1 MEDNWVYEVMASSTN
16 SKQFE
21 GNLLTSSAK
30 VLEAQKDAEKAFR
43 DSKKGNLSSS
53 AKVLEAQKDAEKA
66 FRDNKKRNLTSSAKV
81 LEAQKDAEKAFRD
94 SKKGNLTSSA
104 KVLEAQKDAE
114 KAFRD
119 SKKGNLTSSAKV
131 LEAQKDAEKAFRDSK
146 KRNLTSSAKVLEA
159 QKDVEKAKRAKI
171 LKDGPTGVVD
181 DTDGCISDAV
191 EYAKPKIKGQARPIK
206 KKSMSVSRA
215 SPKSIWVSF
224 DSPSAIEN
232 VKVNTKTEKTKN
244 SGLHTFV
251 RPDGKL
257 TYILSF
263 NL

>member
-1 MEDNWVYEVMASSTN
+1 MEDNNWVYEVMASSTN

-21 GNLLTSSAK
+21 GNL
-30 VLEAQKDAEKAFR
+30 E
-43 DSKKGNLSSS
+43 
-53 AKVLEAQKDAEKA
+53 
-66 FRDNKKRNLTSSAKV
+66 
-81 LEAQKDAEKAFRD
+81 
-94 SKKGNLTSSA
+94 
-104 KVLEAQKDAE
+104 
-114 KAFRD
+114 
-119 SKKGNLTSSAKV
+119 GNLTSSAKV

-159 QKDVEKAKRAKI
+159 QKDAEKAKRAKI
-171 LKDGPTGVVD
+171 QKDGPTGAVD

-191 EYAKPKIKGQARPIK
+191 EYAKPKIKGQIRPKK
-206 KKSMSVSRA
+206 KKSMSVSRT

-257 TYILSF
+257 AYILSF